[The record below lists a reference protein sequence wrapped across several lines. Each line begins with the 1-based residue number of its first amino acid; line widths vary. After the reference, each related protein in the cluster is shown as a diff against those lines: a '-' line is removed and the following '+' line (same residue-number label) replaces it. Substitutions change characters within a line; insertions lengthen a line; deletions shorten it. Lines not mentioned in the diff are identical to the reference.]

1 MARAAIDSVLQVH
14 TRYRRS
20 GGEDEVVAAERRLL
34 EASGIHVHQLMFDN
48 DDLVESH
55 SPLGDLRL
63 AASAVWSRRAER
75 AVRSAIARHRPQ
87 VMHVHNT
94 FFAASPSVYAGAT
107 RSGVPIVQTLHNY
120 RLFCP
125 AATAFRDGAA
135 CTDCLGRVIPLPG
148 VVHACVRGSRAQSAV
163 AGATVAIH
171 RVLGTWSRRIRVYV
185 ALTAFQRDLLIRAGL
200 PRSRVRVISNF
211 LEPDPGTG
219 PEGRRGVLYSGRL
232 SVEKGIEYLLQ
243 ASESL
248 AAAVRIAGD
257 GPLQSQAELAAASA
271 GTVYLGR
278 LTHDA
283 VLDEIRRAVA
293 VVIPSVWFEGFPMAV
308 VEAYATATPVI
319 ASRIGSLAEIVEDG
333 VTGILCEPHDAEGL
347 RQRLEWAIANPEAMS
362 RMGTNA
368 RRRYEER
375 YRGRAHLD
383 ALMKAYR
390 DAISAGVSAPNA

>member
-1 MARAAIDSVLQVH
+1 
-14 TRYRRS
+14 
-20 GGEDEVVAAERRLL
+20 
-34 EASGIHVHQLMFDN
+34 
-48 DDLVESH
+48 
-55 SPLGDLRL
+55 
-63 AASAVWSRRAER
+63 
-75 AVRSAIARHRPQ
+75 